1 MVLQI
6 ISIQLLVRNKFIKI
20 FKNDKL
26 SKSIFLIQGKFCEPM
41 NQEAFE
47 ASQKENRAIEPKLA
61 PKRQNKS
68 TSQIHTTRRFQEL
81 GSRPTSSYGPQTSQN
96 TIPPTRPSRSK
107 PSITPS
113 SIQPNKI
120 GSSRPKYLRSHTFI
134 EPRLRTPK
142 SPPPV
147 QYPRSATGLP
157 LVTAKQRHALTLLRL
172 NDLFS
177 FGINGTL
184 RPCTSAK
191 KLCNLLIDFTRMITS
206 AKRKILEQHENFYKL
221 ERANEQGIRREI
233 EMTRGQQRAARK
245 RVVDG
250 SIYQSLPGKLD
261 HASVVAW
268 MIPNNANAAQKLSI
282 PLNYTETNF

>member
-1 MVLQI
+1 
-6 ISIQLLVRNKFIKI
+6 
-20 FKNDKL
+20 
-26 SKSIFLIQGKFCEPM
+26 M

-68 TSQIHTTRRFQEL
+68 ASQIHTTRRFQEL

-96 TIPPTRPSRSK
+96 TIPPTRPPRSSNK
-107 PSITPS
+107 PIVAPLTQTP
-113 SIQPNKI
+113 SIQPSKS

-142 SPPPV
+142 SPPSV
-147 QYPRSATGLP
+147 QYPRSASGLP

-191 KLCNLLIDFTRMITS
+191 KLCNLLIDFTRMITA

-245 RVVDG
+245 RVVDS
-250 SIYQSLPGKLD
+250 SIFQSLPGKLD